1 MNLRHYYYDNMRS
14 AIQGD
19 FKMIKDV
26 DLDQLKKDLGH
37 HYSEFLSFVIGI
49 TDENIDR
56 IVNDR
61 DLQLNL
67 ITEKSVF
74 IATVSSL
81 MQNYT
86 TEQLRDMFTRAQKD
100 QVPVKVSYKLLISD
114 CIDQNIGIDCSH
126 EMLLDKTVK
135 ADNDETIRQP

>member
-1 MNLRHYYYDNMRS
+1 
-14 AIQGD
+14 
-19 FKMIKDV
+19 MIKDV
-26 DLDQLKKDLGH
+26 DLEQLKKDLGH
-37 HYSEFLSFVIGI
+37 HYAEFLSFVIGI

-61 DLQLNL
+61 NLQLNL

-86 TEQLRDMFTRAQKD
+86 AEQLRDMFSRAQQD
-100 QVPVKVSYKLLISD
+100 QVPIKVSYKLLISD

-126 EMLLDKTVK
+126 EMQLDKAIK
-135 ADNDETIRQP
+135 ARNDETIRQP

>member
-1 MNLRHYYYDNMRS
+1 MS
-14 AIQGD
+14 IFKGD
-19 FKMIKDV
+19 YTMIKDV

-37 HYSEFLSFVIGI
+37 HYPEFLSFVIGI
-49 TDENIDR
+49 TDENIER

-61 DLQLNL
+61 NLQLTL

-86 TEQLRDMFTRAQKD
+86 AEQLREMFSKAAQD
-100 QVPVKVSYKLLISD
+100 QVPIKVSYKLLISD
-114 CIDQNIGIDCSH
+114 CIDQQIGIDCSH
-126 EMLLDKTVK
+126 ELLLDKSAI
-135 ADNDETIRQP
+135 ADNDERLT

>member
-1 MNLRHYYYDNMRS
+1 
-14 AIQGD
+14 
-19 FKMIKDV
+19 MIKDV

-37 HYSEFLSFVIGI
+37 HYPEFLSFIIGI

-56 IVNDR
+56 IIHDR
-61 DLQLNL
+61 DLQLTL

-86 TEQLRDMFTRAQKD
+86 AEQLRKMFAKAAQD
-100 QVPVKVSYKLLISD
+100 HVPVKVSYKLLISD
-114 CIDQNIGIDCSH
+114 CIDQQIGIDCSH
-126 EMLLDKTVK
+126 EMLLDKSVN
-135 ADNDETIRQP
+135 ADNDERLK

>member
-1 MNLRHYYYDNMRS
+1 
-14 AIQGD
+14 
-19 FKMIKDV
+19 MIKDV

-37 HYSEFLSFVIGI
+37 HYPEFLSFVIGI

-56 IVNDR
+56 IVHDR

-81 MQNYT
+81 MQNYSA
-86 TEQLRDMFTRAQKD
+86 EQMREMFSKAQQD
-100 QVPVKVSYKLLISD
+100 HVPVKVSYRLLISD
-114 CIDQNIGIDCSH
+114 CIDQQIGIDCSH
-126 EMLLDKTVK
+126 EMMLDKTIE
-135 ADNDETIRQP
+135 AGNDETISQP

>member
-1 MNLRHYYYDNMRS
+1 
-14 AIQGD
+14 
-19 FKMIKDV
+19 MIKDI
-26 DLDQLKKDLGH
+26 DLEQLKKDLGH
-37 HYSEFLSFVIGI
+37 HYTEFLSFVIGI

-61 DLQLNL
+61 SLQLNL

-86 TEQLRDMFTRAQKD
+86 SEQLRDMLSKAHNN

-126 EMLLDKTVK
+126 EILLDKTVD
-135 ADNDETIRQP
+135 AGNDEHLK